1 LKEEGLINDL
11 STGTEN
17 LLDLLSTF
25 DINMDLT
32 EKGLKHI
39 DWIISYIFEY
49 IEIVKEKGI

>member
-1 LKEEGLINDL
+1 MKEEGLINDL